1 MQLTSILK
9 LYDEHDKEIKKLED
23 KINDIMSNIECYCLS
38 IVRVGFLSAASI
50 ISEYGNIAH
59 FDTPNKMLSFAGLE
73 PGISQ
78 SGSQSFKG
86 KMVKHGSSY
95 LRYTLMIVSE
105 SLLKHNPKFYEYYLK
120 KKNEGKPH
128 LVALSHV
135 AKKLVRLIFKLEK
148 DHKKYDPNYIE

>member
-1 MQLTSILK
+1 MG
-9 LYDEHDKEIKKLED
+9 
-23 KINDIMSNIECYCLS
+23 
-38 IVRVGFLSAASI
+38 VGFLSAASI
-50 ISEYGNIAH
+50 ISEYGNILH

-78 SGSQSFKG
+78 SGTQSFKG

-105 SLLKHNPKFYEYYLK
+105 SLLKHNPTFYEYYLK
-120 KKNEGKPH
+120 KRNEGIPH

-135 AKKLVRLIFKLEK
+135 AKKLVRLFYKLEK